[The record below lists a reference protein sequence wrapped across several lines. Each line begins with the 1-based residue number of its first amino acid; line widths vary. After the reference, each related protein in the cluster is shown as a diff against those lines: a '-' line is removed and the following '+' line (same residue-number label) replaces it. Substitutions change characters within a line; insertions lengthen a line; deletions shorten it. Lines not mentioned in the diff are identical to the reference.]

1 MAEETEQIAYA
12 GLKDSEYKQAAVK
25 SAARSLYRQ
34 DNPKERDIASSLVSL
49 FGSGPNNQL
58 KDTLTEDLYRRL
70 KFQYSNLIATDPSKS
85 SILNDGLKP
94 ISSFIGSV
102 LLNLTGM
109 QEDSLGS
116 KFDLPNTLSSMLE
129 KTNPELHAKFKST
142 YETFNAQ
149 KLSEMPSS
157 LFGNAKQLTENA
169 ALSGQSGGTGLL
181 GKISLPQGLQDTYR
195 GAEDLVGKAND
206 FVNNTLE
213 SLQKQFSKINKLIP
227 KELTGV
233 LENAGKF
240 SGQIENI
247 TKQFGGIEQIQSIT
261 KQLNIGT
268 GDFSSILQQNPLQTL
283 GGSLGSFGSIDQ
295 FTSFLKNNPLQ
306 SFAQGGLP
314 DVGGILNKA
323 PNIVGDQD
331 ASTGKNN
338 PVKFSLPDPK
348 EALKQFLPKEI
359 TGGLENITN
368 ISGFGF
374 TGNIPFGLEKALEG
388 IGTEVFK
395 GILDKFS
402 SLLPFLASGIAG
414 TAGPGDQ
421 PNNYPSNEAN
431 VTESP
436 DGSTP
441 YVVDQTSG
449 TIIKDTPPKPVY
461 STNIPGT
468 TTTRASESGAGR
480 FASIRNRNATQGSQ
494 GAATAAVG
502 QGAT

>member
-1 MAEETEQIAYA
+1 MAEENAQIAYA
-12 GLKDSEYKQAAVK
+12 GLKDLEYKQAAVK

-49 FGSGPNNQL
+49 FGSGSNNQL

-70 KFQYSNLIATDPSKS
+70 KFQYSNLIATDSSKGN
-85 SILNDGLKP
+85 ILNDGLKP

-142 YETFNAQ
+142 YESFNAQ
-149 KLSEMPSS
+149 KLSEMPSQ
-157 LFGNAKQLTENA
+157 LFGNAEQLAKE
-169 ALSGQSGGTGLL
+169 SGE
-181 GKISLPQGLQDTYR
+181 GKKKDSKTAPNLPGRLQDAYR
-195 GAEDLVGKAND
+195 GAEDVIGKAND

-213 SLQKQFSKINKLIP
+213 SLQKQFNQIIKLVP
-227 KELTGV
+227 KELTGI
-233 LENAGKF
+233 LENTGQF
-240 SGQIENI
+240 SGQIESI
-247 TKQFGGIEQIQSIT
+247 TKQFGGIEQLQSLT
-261 KQLNIGT
+261 KQLNIGA
-268 GDFSSILQQNPLQTL
+268 GDFSSILQQNPLEAL
-283 GGSLGSFGSIDQ
+283 GGSLGSFGSVDQ

-306 SFAQGGLP
+306 SLAQGGLP

-323 PNIVGDQD
+323 PNIVGNED

-338 PVKFSLPDPK
+338 PVNFSLPDPK

-388 IGTEVFK
+388 IGTDVFK

-402 SLLPFLASGIAG
+402 GQLPFLASGIAG
-414 TAGPGDQ
+414 TTGPGDS
-421 PNNYPSNEAN
+421 PNNFPSNEAN
-431 VTESP
+431 VATSP

-441 YVVDQTSG
+441 YIVDQTSG
-449 TIIKDTPPKPVY
+449 TIIKNTPPAPVY
-461 STNIPGT
+461 QTSN
-468 TTTRASESGAGR
+468 
-480 FASIRNRNATQGSQ
+480 
-494 GAATAAVG
+494 
-502 QGAT
+502 